1 MVLRYLYSEEYTCAC
16 KLFLD
21 LLFAGGTQLVS
32 ASLNIY
38 GNHVT
43 NRGDYLPSGADK
55 SWIDYGTINGN
66 GNTLPAG
73 HLTMFYLFVNKIST
87 FGKPSAYIRL
97 QIWRDTDVTNYE
109 NLLVWERRV
118 QVTVPSVTGILYAVS
133 TALHIDFNCILW
145 GHSSVS

>member
-1 MVLRYLYSEEYTCAC
+1 MST
-16 KLFLD
+16 
-21 LLFAGGTQLVS
+21 
-32 ASLNIY
+32 SLNIY
-38 GNHVT
+38 GNNVT

-55 SWIDYGTINGN
+55 SWIDYGSISGN

-73 HLTMFYLFVNKIST
+73 HLTMFYLFVHNIST

-97 QIWRDTDVTNYE
+97 QIWRDTDATNYE

-118 QVTVPSVTGILYAVS
+118 QVTVPKVTGILYAVS
-133 TALHIDFNCILW
+133 TALPIDFNCIPW